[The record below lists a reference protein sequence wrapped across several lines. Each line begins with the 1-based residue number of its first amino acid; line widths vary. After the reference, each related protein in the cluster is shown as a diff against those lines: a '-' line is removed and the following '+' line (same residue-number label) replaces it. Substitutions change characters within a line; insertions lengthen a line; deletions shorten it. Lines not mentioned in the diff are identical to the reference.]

1 MDMVLKHLGARTG
14 LLEIR
19 IDDSGAAEIP
29 ASSVSRRYRA
39 ALRSGCCMIAIRI
52 ASSRVR
58 VSAANPFPAINSA
71 ASMKKKAIDKVHA
84 RRMKRLLPIFSSLH
98 EVV

>member
-29 ASSVSRRYRA
+29 ALMRWPLKRLSRITAPTASSKVSVS
-39 ALRSGCCMIAIRI
+39 
-52 ASSRVR
+52 V
-58 VSAANPFPAINSA
+58 ANPFPAINSA
-71 ASMKKKAIDKVHA
+71 APMKKKAIDKVHS
-84 RRMKRLLPIFSSLH
+84 RRMKRILPIFSSLH